1 MTATTHYLPSNT
13 SFVFSR
19 SDNCLRLP
27 LPESFPCASP
37 EDLITQST
45 RETVASIIY
54 VVVLP
59 LLFVIGIITNVL
71 NCAVFYR
78 QGLQGRVNTLLFMLS
93 LLDLLFIIA
102 LYARYFNYTLGQ
114 LFGKEARVRVNI
126 VLIRLRLVCIP
137 DILNVISNLVS
148 TLISVDRCVHIA
160 LPLQVQSLVSR
171 RGFWV
176 IFGVASLALACS
188 GQIIVFSYDT
198 ACAYYSDS
206 QVEPTWLVIPSTFYL
221 ENKAFLD
228 ILDSVVMFSVVPFL
242 SLAVT
247 AVTTTVTV
255 VKLNYSMKWRNRCSS
270 SSKLSG
276 EEIGLTRML
285 VVISGIYI
293 ACVSPRVLTSLTRLL
308 VPDYRPWTRLC
319 NLVVVM
325 ETLMNVLVAINSVI
339 NFFVYI
345 SLGSKFKQTLR
356 SLVLC

>member
-1 MTATTHYLPSNT
+1 MTCHL
-13 SFVFSR
+13 
-19 SDNCLRLP
+19 
-27 LPESFPCASP
+27 EK
-37 EDLITQST
+37 E
-45 RETVASIIY
+45 
-54 VVVLP
+54 
-59 LLFVIGIITNVL
+59 
-71 NCAVFYR
+71 
-78 QGLQGRVNTLLFMLS
+78 VNTRKHCAYS
-93 LLDLLFIIA
+93 PSPCVHPDIIA
-102 LYARYFNYTLGQ
+102 IIA
-114 LFGKEARVRVNI
+114 
-126 VLIRLRLVCIP
+126 
-137 DILNVISNLVS
+137 NLVS

-221 ENKAFLD
+221 DNKAFLD
-228 ILDSVVMFSVVPFL
+228 ILDTVVMNSVVPIL

-247 AVTTTVTV
+247 AVTTTITV
-255 VKLNYSMKWRNRCSS
+255 VKLNHAMKWRNRCSS
-270 SSKLSG
+270 SSKLSR

-325 ETLMNVLVAINSVI
+325 ETFVNALVAINSVI

-356 SLVLC
+356 SLVFVVTKCNWKTAIEMRIMNAYYYGQQRDNPHVASER